1 MSSTADL
8 EIEVKIPYA
17 DGAEAAR
24 RLIESRGLV
33 VKEPRIFEA
42 NTVFDRESGELREA
56 GQLLRLRRVGNLAR
70 VTYKGP
76 ARAGRHKSRE
86 EIEFDVSNPDRFAQV
101 LERLGYSPGLRYE
114 KFRTTFAVA
123 GEPGEVTLDETPIG
137 VFLELEGDPEWID
150 RTAARLGFSDADYV
164 TASYA
169 VLYAQYRAKHP
180 GAPENMMFDSTSS

>member
-1 MSSTADL
+1 MSSPSDL

-33 VKEPRIFEA
+33 VKAPRSFEA
-42 NTVFDRESGELREA
+42 NTLFDRESRELRHA
-56 GQLLRLRRVGNLAR
+56 GQLLRLRRVGNLSR

-76 ARAGRHKSRE
+76 ALGGRYKSRE

-114 KFRTTFAVA
+114 KFRTTFAVP

-150 RTAARLGFSDADYV
+150 RTAARLGFSAAEYV
-164 TASYA
+164 TRSYA
-169 VLYAQYRAKHP
+169 VLYEQYRAKHP
-180 GAPENMMFDSTSS
+180 DAPENMIFDSAGS